1 MTNRY
6 AIAEK
11 MAGVDIFIRQC
22 DEGGGCGILSER
34 KLRKAVTLGK

>member
-22 DEGGGCGILSER
+22 DEGGGCGVLSEGR
-34 KLRKAVTLGK
+34 LREAVTLGK